1 MTVSSPEC
9 SCFLQFARA
18 CIFSL
23 ETMERTI
30 LPISI
35 FRRSLWFSNKLI
47 VSFITGTQ
55 MAPWKLSQACVKST
69 ELLISCQAGN
79 AHAEMRSLSA
89 GDISSWHNEC
99 NQVLHQNAW
108 QYVHVPK
115 DSSLLKFKNITGIIK
130 AQFKIH
136 HYGVT
141 KCPKLKLVST
151 NFLALHPSG
160 AHHVKCQQFLIII
173 KTIHDIALQTTA
185 DLNLNFKD
193 LNCELSI
200 PSNSSH
206 KKCHRALWGLSVP
219 QELCS
224 NNL

>member
-23 ETMERTI
+23 ETMEHTI

-35 FRRSLWFSNKLI
+35 FRRSLWFSNELI

-115 DSSLLKFKNITGIIK
+115 DSSLLKFKNITGILK

-136 HYGVT
+136 HYGMSKAQIGFNKFPCITSFRCISCQMSTGSHNHQNHSRHCTTNNSRFKFEFQRPELWIVDS
-141 KCPKLKLVST
+141 LKFIS
-151 NFLALHPSG
+151 
-160 AHHVKCQQFLIII
+160 
-173 KTIHDIALQTTA
+173 
-185 DLNLNFKD
+185 
-193 LNCELSI
+193 
-200 PSNSSH
+200 
-206 KKCHRALWGLSVP
+206 
-219 QELCS
+219 
-224 NNL
+224 